1 MVKIFFYTF
10 WGEPKPLPEKAATI
24 NYGKLLPSCFMLV
37 LVSVGLGVASQP
49 VIEIAMRAATQLMN
63 PEIYINAVMAVPG
76 IRG

>member
-10 WGEPKPLPEKAATI
+10 WGEPKPLPEKAASI
-24 NYGKLLPSCFMLV
+24 NYAKLLPSCFVLV

-49 VIEIAMRAATQLMN
+49 VLDVVLRAANQLMN